1 MSRMIKVWDV
11 PTRLFHWTLAAVFA
25 GLWFSAEQGGDWMEW
40 HLRLGMLMLA
50 LLLFR
55 VLWGLCGSQ
64 TARFGNFLAGPARIR
79 AYLAGQLPV
88 TAQPGHNPLGGWMVL
103 VLLLALLLQT
113 GLGLFAADV
122 NSYLYDG
129 PLKALLGND
138 ELAEQVTG
146 WHKDWFD
153 VLLLLAVMHVLA
165 VAFYKVGRNTDLV
178 RPMLSGM
185 KALPAD
191 AAPLRFAPP
200 WLAPVLLLLAALL
213 VFGGVSWLAA
223 SVAA

>member
-11 PTRLFHWTLAAVFA
+11 PTRLFHWTMVPVFA
-25 GLWFSAEQGGDWMEW
+25 GLWFTAEQGGDWMEW
-40 HLRLGMLMLA
+40 HLRLGMLMLV
-50 LLLFR
+50 LVLFR

-103 VLLLALLLQT
+103 ALLLALLLQA
-113 GLGLFAADV
+113 GMGLFAADV

-129 PLKALLGND
+129 PLKVLIDG

-153 VLLLLAVMHVLA
+153 VLLLLAALHVLA

-185 KALPAD
+185 KALPGEV
-191 AAPLRFAPP
+191 APLRFASP
-200 WLAPVLLLLAALL
+200 WRALVLLLLVALL
-213 VFGGVSWLAA
+213 VCGGVPWLAG

>member
-11 PTRLFHWTLAAVFA
+11 PTRLFHWTMVPVFA
-25 GLWFSAEQGGDWMEW
+25 GLWFTAEQGGDWMEW
-40 HLRLGMLMLA
+40 HLRLGMLMLV
-50 LLLFR
+50 LVLFR

-103 VLLLALLLQT
+103 ALLLALLLQA
-113 GLGLFAADV
+113 GMGLFAADV

-129 PLKALLGND
+129 PLKVLIDG

-153 VLLLLAVMHVLA
+153 VLLLLAAVHVLA

-185 KALPAD
+185 KALPGEV
-191 AAPLRFAPP
+191 APLRFASP
-200 WLAPVLLLLAALL
+200 WRALVLLLLVALL
-213 VFGGVSWLAA
+213 VFGGVPWLAG

>member
-11 PTRLFHWTLAAVFA
+11 PTRLFHWTMVPVFA
-25 GLWFSAEQGGDWMEW
+25 GLWFTAEQGGDWMEW
-40 HLRLGMLMLA
+40 HLRLGMLMLV
-50 LLLFR
+50 LVLFR

-103 VLLLALLLQT
+103 VLLLALLLQA

-129 PLKALLGND
+129 PLKVLIDG
-138 ELAEQVTG
+138 ELAEQITG

-153 VLLLLAVMHVLA
+153 VLLLLAAVHVLA
-165 VAFYKVGRNTDLV
+165 VVFYKVGRNTDLV
-178 RPMLSGM
+178 RPMFSGM
-185 KALPAD
+185 KALPAEV
-191 AAPLRFAPP
+191 APLRFASP
-200 WLAPVLLLLAALL
+200 WRALVLLLLVALL
-213 VFGGVSWLAA
+213 VFGGVPWLAA

>member
-11 PTRLFHWTLAAVFA
+11 PTRLFHWTMLPVFA
-25 GLWFSAEQGGDWMEW
+25 GLWFTGEQGGDWMEW
-40 HLRLGMLMLA
+40 HLRLGMLMLV

-64 TARFGNFLAGPARIR
+64 TARFSNFLAGPARIR

-103 VLLLALLLQT
+103 ALLLALLLQA

-129 PLKALLGND
+129 PLKVLIDG

-146 WHKDWFD
+146 WHKSSFD
-153 VLLLLAVMHVLA
+153 VLLLLAAVHVLA
-165 VAFYKVGRNTDLV
+165 VLFYKVGRNTDLV

-191 AAPLRFAPP
+191 AVPLRFAPL
-200 WLAPVLLLLAALL
+200 WLALVLLLLVALL
-213 VFGGVSWLAA
+213 VFGGVPWLAA
-223 SVAA
+223 SMAA

>member
-11 PTRLFHWTLAAVFA
+11 PTRLFHWTMVPVFA
-25 GLWFSAEQGGDWMEW
+25 GLWFTAEQGGDWMEW
-40 HLRLGMLMLA
+40 HLRLGMLMLV
-50 LLLFR
+50 LVLFR

-103 VLLLALLLQT
+103 ALLLALLLQA
-113 GLGLFAADV
+113 GMGLFAADV

-129 PLKALLGND
+129 PLKVLIDG

-153 VLLLLAVMHVLA
+153 VLLLLAALHVLA

-185 KALPAD
+185 KALPGEV
-191 AAPLRFAPP
+191 APLRFASP
-200 WLAPVLLLLAALL
+200 WRALVLLLLVALL
-213 VFGGVSWLAA
+213 VFGGVPWLAG

>member
-11 PTRLFHWTLAAVFA
+11 PTRLFHWTMLPVFA
-25 GLWFSAEQGGDWMEW
+25 GLWFTGEQGGDWMEW
-40 HLRLGMLMLA
+40 HLRLGMLMLV

-64 TARFGNFLAGPARIR
+64 TARFSNFLAGPARIR
-79 AYLAGQLPV
+79 AYLAGQLPA

-103 VLLLALLLQT
+103 ALLLALLLQA

-129 PLKALLGND
+129 PLKVLIDG

-146 WHKDWFD
+146 WHKSSFD
-153 VLLLLAVMHVLA
+153 VLLLLAAVHVLA
-165 VAFYKVGRNTDLV
+165 VLFYKVGRNTDLV

-191 AAPLRFAPP
+191 VAPLRFAPL
-200 WLAPVLLLLAALL
+200 WLALLLLLLVALL
-213 VFGGVSWLAA
+213 VFGGVPWLAA
-223 SVAA
+223 SMAA

>member
-11 PTRLFHWTLAAVFA
+11 PTRLFHWTMVPVFA
-25 GLWFSAEQGGDWMEW
+25 GLWFTAEQGGDWMEW
-40 HLRLGMLMLA
+40 HLRLGMLMLV
-50 LLLFR
+50 LVLFR

-103 VLLLALLLQT
+103 ALLLALLLQA

-129 PLKALLGND
+129 PLKVLIDGD
-138 ELAEQVTG
+138 LAEQITG

-153 VLLLLAVMHVLA
+153 VLLLLAAVHVLA
-165 VAFYKVGRNTDLV
+165 VVFYKVGRNTDLV
-178 RPMLSGM
+178 RPMFSGM
-185 KALPAD
+185 KALPAEV
-191 AAPLRFAPP
+191 APLRFASP
-200 WLAPVLLLLAALL
+200 WRALVLLLLVALL
-213 VFGGVSWLAA
+213 VFGGVPWLAG

>member
-11 PTRLFHWTLAAVFA
+11 PTRLFHWTMLPVSA
-25 GLWFSAEQGGDWMEW
+25 GLWFTGEQGGDWMEW
-40 HLRLGMLMLA
+40 HLRLGMLMLV

-64 TARFGNFLAGPARIR
+64 TARFSSFLAGPARIR

-103 VLLLALLLQT
+103 ALLLALLLQA

-129 PLKALLGND
+129 PLKVLIDG

-146 WHKDWFD
+146 WHKSSFD
-153 VLLLLAVMHVLA
+153 VLLLLAAVHVLA
-165 VAFYKVGRNTDLV
+165 VLFYKVGRNTDLV
-178 RPMLSGM
+178 RPMLSGV

-191 AAPLRFAPP
+191 AAPLRFAPL
-200 WLAPVLLLLAALL
+200 WLALALLLLVALL
-213 VFGGVSWLAA
+213 VFGGVPWLAA

>member
-11 PTRLFHWTLAAVFA
+11 PTRLFHWTMLPVFA
-25 GLWFSAEQGGDWMEW
+25 GLWFTGEQGGDWMEW
-40 HLRLGMLMLA
+40 HLRLGMLMLV
-50 LLLFR
+50 LVLFR

-64 TARFGNFLAGPARIR
+64 TARFSNFLAGPARIR

-103 VLLLALLLQT
+103 VLLLALLLQA

-129 PLKALLGND
+129 PLKVLIDG

-146 WHKDWFD
+146 WHKSSFD
-153 VLLLLAVMHVLA
+153 VLLLLAAVHVLA
-165 VAFYKVGRNTDLV
+165 VLFYKVGRNTDLV
-178 RPMLSGM
+178 RPMLSGE
-185 KALPAD
+185 KVLPAE
-191 AAPLRFAPP
+191 AAPLRFAPL
-200 WLAPVLLLLAALL
+200 WLALVLLMLVALL
-213 VFGGVSWLAA
+213 VFGGVPWLAA
-223 SVAA
+223 AMAA

>member
-1 MSRMIKVWDV
+1 MSRMIKVWDA
-11 PTRLFHWTLAAVFA
+11 PTRLFHWTMVPVFA
-25 GLWFSAEQGGDWMEW
+25 GLWFTAEQGGDWMEW
-40 HLRLGMLMLA
+40 HQRLGMLMLV
-50 LLLFR
+50 LVLFR

-64 TARFGNFLAGPARIR
+64 TARFSDFLAGPARIR

-103 VLLLALLLQT
+103 ALLLALLLQA

-153 VLLLLAVMHVLA
+153 VLLLLAAVHVLA
-165 VAFYKVGRNTDLV
+165 VVFYKVGRNTDLV
-178 RPMLSGM
+178 RPMFSGV
-185 KALPAD
+185 KALPD
-191 AAPLRFAPP
+191 EAAPLRFASP
-200 WLAPVLLLLAALL
+200 WLALVLLLLVALL
-213 VFGGVSWLAA
+213 VFGGVPWLAA

>member
-11 PTRLFHWTLAAVFA
+11 PTRLFHWTMVPVFA
-25 GLWFSAEQGGDWMEW
+25 GLWFTAEQGGDWMEW
-40 HLRLGMLMLA
+40 HLRLGMLMLV
-50 LLLFR
+50 LVLFR

-64 TARFGNFLAGPARIR
+64 TARFGNFLAGPARIL

-103 VLLLALLLQT
+103 ALLLALLLQA

-129 PLKALLGND
+129 PLKVLIDGD
-138 ELAEQVTG
+138 LAEQITG

-153 VLLLLAVMHVLA
+153 VLLLLAAVHVLA

-178 RPMLSGM
+178 RPMFSGM
-185 KALPAD
+185 KALPGEV
-191 AAPLRFAPP
+191 APLRFASP
-200 WLAPVLLLLAALL
+200 WRALVLLLLVALL
-213 VFGGVSWLAA
+213 VFGGVPWLAA